1 MFWSIPLTDLNV
13 VSLLDRIAASKLAG
27 EQVALEA
34 NYEPSVKDIR
44 TFLQVLRHLQKRSDT
59 QVASIEL
66 GSDLLKLQISEFEDD
81 DPNDERTAFMDHT
94 VVTRSL
100 AFNLPWQLLD
110 LDESEISRDSDGID
124 AIDRFSE
131 IVLKWM
137 NTIKIDRS

>member
-1 MFWSIPLTDLNV
+1 MTDLNV

-44 TFLQVLRHLQKRSDT
+44 TFLLVLRHLQKRSDT

-66 GSDLLKLQISEFEDD
+66 GSDLLKMQISEFEDN
-81 DPNDERTAFMDHT
+81 DPTDQRTAFMDHT
-94 VVTRSL
+94 VITRSL

-110 LDESEISRDSDGID
+110 LDESEISRDSQGID

-131 IVLKWM
+131 VVLKWM

>member
-1 MFWSIPLTDLNV
+1 MTDLNV

-44 TFLQVLRHLQKRSDT
+44 TFLLVLRHLQKRSDT

-66 GSDLLKLQISEFEDD
+66 GSDLLKMQISEFEDN
-81 DPNDERTAFMDHT
+81 DPNDQRTAFMDHT
-94 VVTRSL
+94 VITRSL

-110 LDESEISRDSDGID
+110 LDESEISRDSQGID

-131 IVLKWM
+131 VVLKWM

>member
-1 MFWSIPLTDLNV
+1 MTDLNV

-34 NYEPSVKDIR
+34 NYEPSAKDIR

-66 GSDLLKLQISEFEDD
+66 GSDLLKLQISEFEDN

-94 VVTRSL
+94 VTTRSL
-100 AFNLPWQLLD
+100 AFNLPWQLFD
-110 LDESEISRDSDGID
+110 LDESEISRDSNGID

>member
-1 MFWSIPLTDLNV
+1 MTDLNV
-13 VSLLDRIAASKLAG
+13 VSLLDRIAAAKLAG

-34 NYEPSVKDIR
+34 NYEPSAKDIR

-66 GSDLLKLQISEFEDD
+66 GSDLLKLQISEFEDN

-94 VVTRSL
+94 VTTRSL
-100 AFNLPWQLLD
+100 AFNLPWQLFD
-110 LDESEISRDSDGID
+110 LDESEISRDSNGID

-137 NTIKIDRS
+137 NTIKVDRS

>member
-1 MFWSIPLTDLNV
+1 LTDLNV

-44 TFLQVLRHLQKRSDT
+44 TFLLVLRHLQKRSDT

-66 GSDLLKLQISEFEDD
+66 GSDLLKMQISEFEDN
-81 DPNDERTAFMDHT
+81 DPNDQRTAFMDHT
-94 VVTRSL
+94 VITRSL

-110 LDESEISRDSDGID
+110 LDESEISRDSQGID

-131 IVLKWM
+131 VVLKWM

>member
-66 GSDLLKLQISEFEDD
+66 GSDLLKLQISEFEDN

>member
-1 MFWSIPLTDLNV
+1 MTDLNV

-66 GSDLLKLQISEFEDD
+66 GSDLLKLQISEFEDN